1 MKRPSF
7 VLTYRNKAFLTLSL
21 ATALIAGALG
31 PAHDAQA
38 RDMKIA
44 TIAASNSPW
53 DHAMR
58 AFADEAAKQSQD
70 DLKVHVYTDGQLG
83 DISKILSSMQLGTL
97 DMGYFGL
104 GSVVFLRGAQPLNIL
119 YAPYLFKSG
128 AQAERIVNSEEFQK
142 LFDEVAKKSGVRVF
156 AAFGIRSPRA
166 LQTVS
171 RAINKPEDVKGL
183 KLRIPSIPILKT
195 TFETLG
201 AQVVPLGMTEIYTA
215 LGRGMIDGQDNGF
228 DLSIPLRFHEEAK
241 YWAATDHAYELTG
254 WFISERI
261 WQSLSDKERA
271 ALVAAAKAGGQ
282 VATKL
287 DQELDNNAIK
297 LLKDAGVTYTQPD
310 KAAFRAALANV
321 YKQYEGKDWPEGMV
335 ERIQKMQE

>member
-1 MKRPSF
+1 MKQQW
-7 VLTYRNKAFLTLSL
+7 LTQACRQKILLTVSV
-21 ATALIAGALG
+21 AAALVAGTLG
-31 PAHDAQA
+31 FAGDVQA
-38 RDMKIA
+38 REMKIA

-128 AQAERIVNSEEFQK
+128 EQAERIVNSEEFQE

-254 WFISERI
+254 WFISERT
-261 WQSLSDKERA
+261 WQGLSDKERA

-287 DQELDNNAIK
+287 DKELDDNAVKI
-297 LLKDAGVTYTQPD
+297 LKDAGVTYTQPD
-310 KAAFRAALANV
+310 KAAFQAALANV
-321 YKQYEGKDWPEGMV
+321 YKQYEGKDWPEGLV

>member
-1 MKRPSF
+1 MKQLQLMQACR
-7 VLTYRNKAFLTLSL
+7 KIFLTVSVAAAL
-21 ATALIAGALG
+21 AAGTLG
-31 PAHDAQA
+31 FAGDVQA
-38 RDMKIA
+38 REMKIA

-70 DLKVHVYTDGQLG
+70 GIKVHVYTDGQLG

-128 AQAERIVNSEEFQK
+128 EQAERIVNSDEFQK

-254 WFISERI
+254 WFISERT
-261 WQSLSDKERA
+261 WQGLSDKERA

-287 DQELDNNAIK
+287 DKELDDNAIK

>member
-1 MKRPSF
+1 MNKKISQH
-7 VLTYRNKAFLTLSL
+7 LTRASAILAALSI
-21 ATALIAGALG
+21 TAAGALM
-31 PAHDAQA
+31 PAGDALA

-58 AFADEAAKQSQD
+58 AFADEAAKQSGN
-70 DLKVHVYTDGQLG
+70 DLQVHVYTDGQLG

-128 AQAERIVNSEEFQK
+128 EQAERIINSDEFAQI
-142 LFDEVAKKSGVRVF
+142 FDDVAKKSGVRVF

-171 RAINKPEDVKGL
+171 RPVNKPEDVKGL
-183 KLRIPSIPILKT
+183 KLRVPAIPILKS
-195 TFETLG
+195 TFEKLG

-254 WFISERI
+254 WFISEKV
-261 WQSLSDKERA
+261 WQSLDARQRQ
-271 ALVAAAKAGGQ
+271 ALTEAAKAGGK

-287 DQELDNNAIK
+287 DQELDDNAIK
-297 LLKDAGVTYTQPD
+297 ILKEAGVTYTQPD
-310 KAAFRAALANV
+310 KAAFKAALATV
-321 YKQYEGKDWPEGMV
+321 YQQYEGKDWPAGMV

>member
-1 MKRPSF
+1 MKQQR
-7 VLTYRNKAFLTLSL
+7 LMQACRQKIFLTVSV
-21 ATALIAGALG
+21 AAALVAGTLG
-31 PAHDAQA
+31 FANDVQA
-38 RDMKIA
+38 REMKIA

-128 AQAERIVNSEEFQK
+128 EQAERIVNSDEFQK

-254 WFISERI
+254 WFISERT
-261 WQSLSDKERA
+261 WQGLSDKERA

-287 DQELDNNAIK
+287 DKELDDNAVK

-310 KAAFRAALANV
+310 KAAFQAALANV

>member
-1 MKRPSF
+1 MKRPSRIRN
-7 VLTYRNKAFLTLSL
+7 YQNKAFLTLSL
-21 ATALIAGALG
+21 AAAVVLGALA
-31 PAHDAQA
+31 PAHDADA

-58 AFADEAAKQSQD
+58 AFAEEVAKQSQG

-104 GSVVFLRGAQPLNIL
+104 GSVVFLRGARPLNIL

-128 AQAERIVNSEEFQK
+128 EQAERIVNSEEFQK
-142 LFDEVAKKSGVRVF
+142 LFDDVAKKSGVRVF

-171 RAINKPEDVKGL
+171 RPINKPEDVKGL
-183 KLRIPSIPILKT
+183 KLRIPSIPILKA
-195 TFETLG
+195 TFETQG
-201 AQVVPLGMTEIYTA
+201 AQVVPLSMTEIYTA

-228 DLSIPLRFHEEAK
+228 DLSVPLRFHEEAK

-261 WQSLSDKERA
+261 WQDLSDKERE
-271 ALVAAAKAGGQ
+271 ALPAAAKVGGQ

-287 DQELDNNAIK
+287 DKELDDKAVK
-297 LLKDAGVTYTQPD
+297 LLTEAGVTYTQPD
-310 KAAFRAALANV
+310 KAAFRAALADV
-321 YKQYEGKDWPEGMV
+321 YKQFEGKDWPEGMV

>member
-1 MKRPSF
+1 MMNRKLSPFLARGAAI
-7 VLTYRNKAFLTLSL
+7 VLALS
-21 ATALIAGALG
+21 AAAAGALL
-31 PAHDAQA
+31 PAGVAQA
-38 RDMKIA
+38 REMKIA

-58 AFADEAAKQSQD
+58 AFADEAGKQSGN
-70 DLKVHVYTDGQLG
+70 DLQVHVYTDGQLG

-104 GSVVFLRGAQPLNIL
+104 GSVVLLRGAQPLNIL

-128 AQAERIVNSEEFQK
+128 EQAERIINSDEFAK
-142 LFDEVAKKSGVRVF
+142 IFDDVAKKSGVRVF

-183 KLRIPSIPILKT
+183 KLRVPSIPILKS
-195 TFETLG
+195 TFEKLG

-241 YWAATDHAYELTG
+241 FWAATDHAYELTG
-254 WFISERI
+254 WFISERV
-261 WQSLSDKERA
+261 WQSLNDKQRQALIDA
-271 ALVAAAKAGGQ
+271 ARAGGQ
-282 VATKL
+282 VATRL
-287 DQELDNNAIK
+287 DKELDDNAVK

-310 KAAFRAALANV
+310 KAAFKAALATV
-321 YKQYEGKDWPEGMV
+321 YQQYEGKDWPAGMV

>member
-1 MKRPSF
+1 MKRQS
-7 VLTYRNKAFLTLSL
+7 LIRTYQNKTLLALSL
-21 ATALIAGALG
+21 ATALIAGALS
-31 PAHDAQA
+31 PTHDAQA

-58 AFADEAAKQSQD
+58 AFADEAAQQSQD

-128 AQAERIVNSEEFQK
+128 EQAERIVNSEEFQK
-142 LFDEVAKKSGVRVF
+142 LFDDVAKKSGVRVF

-171 RAINKPEDVKGL
+171 RPINKPEDVKGL

-201 AQVVPLGMTEIYTA
+201 AQVVPLSMTEIYTA

-228 DLSIPLRFHEEAK
+228 DLSVPLRFHEEAK

-254 WFISERI
+254 WFISERV
-261 WQSLSDKERA
+261 WQGLSDKERA

-282 VATKL
+282 VATTEDKAL
-287 DQELDNNAIK
+287 DDNAVQ
-297 LLKDAGVTYTQPD
+297 LLKEAGVTYTQPD
-310 KAAFRAALANV
+310 KAAFQAALANV

>member
-1 MKRPSF
+1 MKQQW
-7 VLTYRNKAFLTLSL
+7 LTQACRQKILLTVSV
-21 ATALIAGALG
+21 AAALVAGTLG
-31 PAHDAQA
+31 FAGDVQA
-38 RDMKIA
+38 REMKIA

-128 AQAERIVNSEEFQK
+128 EQAERIVNSEEFQK

-254 WFISERI
+254 WFISERT
-261 WQSLSDKERA
+261 WQGLSDKERA

-287 DQELDNNAIK
+287 DKELDDNAVKI
-297 LLKDAGVTYTQPD
+297 LKDAGVTYTQPD
-310 KAAFRAALANV
+310 KAAFQAALANV

>member
-1 MKRPSF
+1 
-7 VLTYRNKAFLTLSL
+7 
-21 ATALIAGALG
+21 
-31 PAHDAQA
+31 
-38 RDMKIA
+38 
-44 TIAASNSPW
+44 
-53 DHAMR
+53 
-58 AFADEAAKQSQD
+58 
-70 DLKVHVYTDGQLG
+70 
-83 DISKILSSMQLGTL
+83 
-97 DMGYFGL
+97 
-104 GSVVFLRGAQPLNIL
+104 
-119 YAPYLFKSG
+119 KSG
-128 AQAERIVNSEEFQK
+128 EQAERIVNSEEFQK
-142 LFDEVAKKSGVRVF
+142 IFDDVAKKSGVRVF

-171 RAINKPEDVKGL
+171 RPINKPEDVKGL

-228 DLSIPLRFHEEAK
+228 DLSVPLRFHEEAK
-241 YWAATDHAYELTG
+241 HWAATDHAYEPTG
-254 WFISERI
+254 WFISERV
-261 WQSLSDKERA
+261 WQGLSDTERD
-271 ALVAAAKAGGQ
+271 ALVAAAQAGGQ

-287 DQELDNNAIK
+287 DKELDDSAIK

-310 KAAFRAALANV
+310 KAAFQAALANV

>member
-1 MKRPSF
+1 MNRKLSPFLARGAAI
-7 VLTYRNKAFLTLSL
+7 VLALS
-21 ATALIAGALG
+21 AAAAGALL
-31 PAHDAQA
+31 PAGVAQA
-38 RDMKIA
+38 REMKIA

-58 AFADEAAKQSQD
+58 AFADEAGKQSGN
-70 DLKVHVYTDGQLG
+70 DLQVHVYTDGQLG

-104 GSVVFLRGAQPLNIL
+104 GSVVLLRGAQPLNIL

-128 AQAERIVNSEEFQK
+128 EQAERIINSDEFAK
-142 LFDEVAKKSGVRVF
+142 IFDDVAKKSGVRVF

-183 KLRIPSIPILKT
+183 KLRVPSIPILKS
-195 TFETLG
+195 TFEKLG

-241 YWAATDHAYELTG
+241 FWAATDHAYELTG
-254 WFISERI
+254 WFISERV
-261 WQSLSDKERA
+261 WQSLNDKQRQALIDA
-271 ALVAAAKAGGQ
+271 ARAGGQ
-282 VATKL
+282 VATRL
-287 DQELDNNAIK
+287 DKELDDNAVK

-310 KAAFRAALANV
+310 KAAFKAALATV
-321 YKQYEGKDWPEGMV
+321 YQQYEGKDWPAGMV

>member
-1 MKRPSF
+1 MKRQQLRQF
-7 VLTYRNKAFLTLSL
+7 CQRKAFLTLSAAAIIL
-21 ATALIAGALG
+21 GALC
-31 PAHDAQA
+31 PAQNAQA
-38 RDMKIA
+38 REMKIA

-58 AFADEAAKQSQD
+58 AFADEAAKQSGD
-70 DLKVHVYTDGQLG
+70 EINVHVYTDGQLG

-128 AQAERIVNSEEFQK
+128 EQAERIVNSEEFQK
-142 LFDEVAKKSGVRVF
+142 LFDDVAKKSGVRVF

-171 RAINKPEDVKGL
+171 RAVNKPGDVKGL
-183 KLRIPSIPILKT
+183 KLRIPSIPILKA

-201 AQVVPLGMTEIYTA
+201 AQVVPLSMTEIYTA

-254 WFISERI
+254 WFISERT
-261 WQSLSDKERA
+261 WQGLSDNERA
-271 ALVAAAKAGGQ
+271 ALTAAAKVGGQ
-282 VATKL
+282 VATTL
-287 DQELDNNAIK
+287 DKELDDNAIE
-297 LLKDAGVTYTQPD
+297 LLKKAGVTYTEPD
-310 KAAFRAALANV
+310 KAAFRAALADV
-321 YKQYEGKDWPEGMV
+321 YKQFEGKDWPAGMV
-335 ERIQKMQE
+335 ERIHNMQE

>member
-1 MKRPSF
+1 MNRKLSPFLARGAAL
-7 VLTYRNKAFLTLSL
+7 VLALS
-21 ATALIAGALG
+21 AAAAGALL
-31 PAHDAQA
+31 PAGVAQA
-38 RDMKIA
+38 REMKIA

-58 AFADEAAKQSQD
+58 AFADEAGKQSGN
-70 DLKVHVYTDGQLG
+70 DLQVHVYTDGQLG

-104 GSVVFLRGAQPLNIL
+104 GSVVLLRGAQPLNIL

-128 AQAERIVNSEEFQK
+128 EQAERIINSDEFAK
-142 LFDEVAKKSGVRVF
+142 IFDDVAKKSGVRVF

-183 KLRIPSIPILKT
+183 KLRVPSIPILKS
-195 TFETLG
+195 TFEKLG

-241 YWAATDHAYELTG
+241 FWAATDHAYELTG
-254 WFISERI
+254 WFISERV
-261 WQSLSDKERA
+261 WQGLNDKQRQALIDA
-271 ALVAAAKAGGQ
+271 ARAGGQ
-282 VATKL
+282 VATRL
-287 DQELDNNAIK
+287 DKELDDNAVK

-310 KAAFRAALANV
+310 KAAFKAALATV
-321 YKQYEGKDWPEGMV
+321 YQQYEGKDWPAGMV

>member
-1 MKRPSF
+1 MKQQW
-7 VLTYRNKAFLTLSL
+7 LTQACRQKILLTVSV
-21 ATALIAGALG
+21 AAALVAGTLG
-31 PAHDAQA
+31 FAGDVQA
-38 RDMKIA
+38 REMKIA

-58 AFADEAAKQSQD
+58 AFADEAARQSQD

-128 AQAERIVNSEEFQK
+128 EQAERIVNSEEFQK

-254 WFISERI
+254 WFISERT
-261 WQSLSDKERA
+261 WQGLSDKERA

-287 DQELDNNAIK
+287 DKELDDNAVKI
-297 LLKDAGVTYTQPD
+297 LKDAGVTYTQPD
-310 KAAFRAALANV
+310 KAAFQAALANV
-321 YKQYEGKDWPEGMV
+321 YKQYEGKDWPEGLV

>member
-1 MKRPSF
+1 MKQQW
-7 VLTYRNKAFLTLSL
+7 LTQACRQKILLTVSV
-21 ATALIAGALG
+21 AAALVAGTLG
-31 PAHDAQA
+31 FAGDVQA
-38 RDMKIA
+38 REMKIA

-58 AFADEAAKQSQD
+58 AFADEAARQSQD

-128 AQAERIVNSEEFQK
+128 EQAERIVNSEEFQK

-254 WFISERI
+254 WFISERT
-261 WQSLSDKERA
+261 WQGLSDKERA
-271 ALVAAAKAGGQ
+271 ALAAAAKAGGQ

-287 DQELDNNAIK
+287 DKELDDNAVKI
-297 LLKDAGVTYTQPD
+297 LKDAGVTYTQPD
-310 KAAFRAALANV
+310 KAAFQAALANV
-321 YKQYEGKDWPEGMV
+321 YKQYEGKDWPEGLV